1 MLIITYYINYVS
13 DVYTNFLYKLFYK
26 LIQVDAYRS
35 RSLQAFFNTTV
46 LKYLETSQENI
57 SVAVWQILKKAL

>member
-1 MLIITYYINYVS
+1 MPTL
-13 DVYTNFLYKLFYK
+13 KR
-26 LIQVDAYRS
+26 QYRS
-35 RSLQAFFNTTV
+35 SSLQAFFNTTV